1 MAKAVKTAIIAAF
14 VVVAGTYLAAL
25 TPFVAAPA
33 SYAALAATTFAT
45 TFVAAGIGQLTSKGI
60 EASAGNFGAKFAS
73 RNSSAP
79 RQIVYGKTRVG
90 GTILH
95 IETAGT
101 DNHMLHM
108 IVGVAGHEVE
118 AIETVRLNDVD
129 LTSTTSTI
137 NGREVH
143 TVTNSEYTNTDNG
156 FAFTSGRLIRFS
168 KNLGADNQTA
178 DNFAIQSLAPTS
190 GSITSNHRFRGIAYV
205 YMQLVFDAE
214 KFGGGLPAV
223 SFIVKGKKVFDP
235 RNSTTAWSDNPA
247 LCIRDYLTDTRYGL
261 KATSTEINDTTSA
274 GGFASAA
281 NICDQT
287 VTLSDGS
294 STETRYTANGFTNMS
309 ANGEGVLEA
318 LLSSCGGKMSYTNG
332 KFNLF
337 AGTGQTP
344 SLTITDD
351 DLLQPVAISTKPQ
364 TGDVYNTVKGI
375 YVDASSDYQGTESPV
390 FQDSTFLA
398 ADTPTSESSA
408 NYVKTLEV
416 QFPFTTSETMA
427 QRLQRIALNGNRQTT
442 QINLLTTTKF
452 MRLQPNDW
460 VYVTNDRLGYSSK
473 VFEVVSMNLEV
484 IGEDEPTVAT
494 RLVLKEASNTVFS
507 FASNSYV
514 TPVSEG
520 STVST
525 GTYGITAPSGLS
537 ATVTT
542 NNSFSINSKNVTLS
556 WTNNTNQVVN
566 GTEVQYKLSTDSTYI
581 DAGIVGRDITKFTI
595 TGLEAAKTY
604 NIRIR
609 HISSF
614 NTYSSFATVNAS
626 TGGSAVGSSD
636 VVTSEGTAANITN
649 QGNLATLDTVNTAQ
663 LVDDAI
669 TNAKI
674 ATNAITG
681 DVIAA
686 GAIVEAKLG
695 VDAVT
700 SAKIAANAVNT
711 SEIATGAITANE
723 IASNAVT
730 ANKIIANAVSTDKL
744 AANAVT
750 AAKIAANTITASQI
764 AAGTITATEIASGTI
779 TASQINVSTLA
790 VQKFDDVTAQIIN
803 HNGNTVPLTRFAS
816 DYKTTGNSG
825 GSGVTTHVP
834 VDVTNCRSGGS
845 FVAYIQ
851 GILGNVQNMQV
862 EFSVDGG
869 STYNVAANG
878 PVFTISAGT
887 FRPHTFLYH
896 DTLNFSGTNQT
907 GKFRI
912 RFNGNAN
919 YTQIGLTVIVDNTN

>member
-1 MAKAVKTAIIAAF
+1 MAKAIRTAVIATF
-14 VVVAGTYLAAL
+14 VVIGGALLAPVFGATAL
-25 TPFVAAPA
+25 TGSALA
-33 SYAALAATTFAT
+33 SLAATTFAT
-45 TFVAAGIGQLTSKGI
+45 TLVASGVGMLTSKGI
-60 EASAGNFGAKFAS
+60 EAGTGNFGAKFAA

-79 RQIVYGKTRVG
+79 RQIIYGKTRVG
-90 GTILH
+90 GTIVH

-108 IVGVAGHEVE
+108 VVAVAGHEVE
-118 AIETVRLNDVD
+118 AIETVRLNDID

-137 NGREVH
+137 NGETVH
-143 TVTNSEYTNTDNG
+143 TVTNADYTNTENG
-156 FAFTSGRLIRFS
+156 FAFTSGRLIRFT
-168 KNLGADNQTA
+168 KNLGADDQTA
-178 DNFAIQSLAPTS
+178 DNFAVQSLAATS

-205 YMQLVFDAE
+205 YLQMVFDAE

-223 SFIVKGKKVFDP
+223 SFVVKGKKVFDP
-235 RNSTTAWSDNPA
+235 RNSQTAWSDNPA

-309 ANGEGVLEA
+309 ANGEGIIEA

-364 TGDVYNTVKGI
+364 TGDMYNTVKGI
-375 YVDASSDYQGTESPV
+375 YVDADSDYQGTESPV
-390 FQDSTFLA
+390 YQDSTFLA

-473 VFEVVSMNLEV
+473 VFEVVSMNLEIIGSDVPV
-484 IGEDEPTVAT
+484 IGT
-494 RLVLKEASNTVFS
+494 RLILKEASSSIFT
-507 FASNSYV
+507 FASNDYQA
-514 TPVSEG
+514 PVSEG

-525 GTYGITAPSGLS
+525 GTYAITAPSSLS

-542 NNSFSINSKNVTLS
+542 NNSFTVNTKNVTLS

-566 GTEVQYKLSTDSTYI
+566 GTEIQYKVSTDSTYI

-595 TGLEAAKTY
+595 LGLEVAKTY

-609 HISSF
+609 HISTF

-626 TGGSAVGSSD
+626 TGGTAISTIEDGATAGATVGTNLKDVDGVTTLGAIAVKNDQLSLGVSGTTLILSNGGGNTTLSKANVGLNDLSDLDSGQDTKLDGVATNATNNGS
-636 VVTSEGTAANITN
+636 
-649 QGNLATLDTVNTAQ
+649 TVNTSGN
-663 LVDDAI
+663 V
-669 TNAKI
+669 
-674 ATNAITG
+674 
-681 DVIAA
+681 
-686 GAIVEAKLG
+686 
-695 VDAVT
+695 
-700 SAKIAANAVNT
+700 
-711 SEIATGAITANE
+711 
-723 IASNAVT
+723 
-730 ANKIIANAVSTDKL
+730 
-744 AANAVT
+744 
-750 AAKIAANTITASQI
+750 
-764 AAGTITATEIASGTI
+764 SGTM
-779 TASQINVSTLA
+779 T
-790 VQKFDDVTAQIIN
+790 II
-803 HNGNTVPLTRFAS
+803 
-816 DYKTTGNSG
+816 SG
-825 GSGVTTHVP
+825 GKITVGNITI
-834 VDVTNCRSGGS
+834 DGS
-845 FVAYIQ
+845 NNR
-851 GILGNVQNMQV
+851 IL
-862 EFSVDGG
+862 
-869 STYNVAANG
+869 
-878 PVFTISAGT
+878 IS
-887 FRPHTFLYH
+887 
-896 DTLNFSGTNQT
+896 D
-907 GKFRI
+907 
-912 RFNGNAN
+912 
-919 YTQIGLTVIVDNTN
+919 

>member
-484 IGEDEPTVAT
+484 VGDDVPTVAT

>member
-14 VVVAGTYLAAL
+14 VVVAGAYIAGI
-25 TPFVAAPA
+25 TPFAAPLGFT
-33 SYAALAATTFAT
+33 AAKTLAVTTFAT

-60 EASAGNFGAKFAS
+60 DASGANFGTKFAT

-90 GTILH
+90 GTIVH

-108 IVGVAGHEVE
+108 IVAVAGHEVE
-118 AIETVRLNDVD
+118 AIETVRLNDID

-137 NGREVH
+137 NGETVH
-143 TVTNSEYTNTDNG
+143 TVTNADYTNTDNG
-156 FAFTSGRLIRFS
+156 FAFTSGRLIRFT
-168 KNLGADNQTA
+168 KNLGTDDQTA
-178 DNFAIQSLAPTS
+178 DNFAVQSLAATS

-235 RNSTTAWSDNPA
+235 RNSQTAWSDNPA

-287 VTLSDGS
+287 VTLSDS

-351 DLLQPVAISTKPQ
+351 DLLEPVAISTKPQ
-364 TGDVYNTVKGI
+364 TGDMYNTVKGI

-390 FQDSTFLA
+390 YQDSTFLS

-427 QRLQRIALNGNRQTT
+427 QRLQRITLNANRQTT

-484 IGEDEPTVAT
+484 IGEDVPTVAT

-507 FASNSYV
+507 FASNSYES
-514 TPVSEG
+514 PVSEG
-520 STVST
+520 SAIST

-537 ATVTT
+537 ATITT
-542 NNSFSINSKNVTLS
+542 NNSFSVNTKNVVLS
-556 WTNNTNQVVN
+556 WTNNDNQVVN
-566 GTEVQYKLSTDSTYI
+566 GTEIQYKLSSDSTYI
-581 DAGIVGRDITKFTI
+581 DAAIVARDITKYTI
-595 TGLEAAKTY
+595 IGLEVGKTY

-609 HISSF
+609 HISTF
-614 NTYSSFATVNAS
+614 NTYSAYATVNAS
-626 TGGSAVGSSD
+626 TGGTAYTALEDGATVGAKLGTNLKDSSNNTLGDSD
-636 VVTSEGTAANITN
+636 VITNQGTAQNITN

-681 DVIAA
+681 DVLAA
-686 GAIVEAKLG
+686 NAITENKLATNA
-695 VDAVT
+695 VTADKINANAVT
-700 SAKIAANAVNT
+700 SAKIAANA
-711 SEIATGAITANE
+711 I
-723 IASNAVT
+723 
-730 ANKIIANAVSTDKL
+730 
-744 AANAVT
+744 T
-750 AAKIAANTITASQI
+750 AAKI
-764 AAGTITATEIASGTI
+764 AAGTITATEIASNTI
-779 TASQINVSTLA
+779 TSSQINVGTLA
-790 VQKFDDVTAQIIN
+790 VQHFDDVSADIKSHLT
-803 HNGNTVPLTRFAS
+803 TETFVPLEVFGSVFQRGSTDF
-816 DYKTTGNSG
+816 TTNTNSTG
-825 GSGVTTHVP
+825 TYLSLNIGSVRDGAKYRAIWSGVYGDCT
-834 VDVTNCRSGGS
+834 GGVLEYS
-845 FVAYIQ
+845 LDNSTFVQAAGGIQ
-851 GILGNVQNMQV
+851 NV
-862 EFSVDGG
+862 EFD
-869 STYNVAANG
+869 
-878 PVFTISAGT
+878 AGT
-887 FRPHTFLYH
+887 FRTYVFVY
-896 DTLNFSGTNQT
+896 NGT
-907 GKFRI
+907 I
-912 RFNGNAN
+912 S
-919 YTQIGLTVIVDNTN
+919 GLTGTTSNVYWRVRWITKLNSTYQSLYVFIDNTQ